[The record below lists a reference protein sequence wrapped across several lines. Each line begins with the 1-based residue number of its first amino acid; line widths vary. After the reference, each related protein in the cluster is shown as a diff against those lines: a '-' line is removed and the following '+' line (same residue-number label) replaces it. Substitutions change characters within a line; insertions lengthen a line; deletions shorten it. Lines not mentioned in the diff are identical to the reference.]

1 VPAFPFEY
9 KFLDATYEKIYQNET
24 RLSKIF
30 GYFAIL
36 AVIISCLGLFGL
48 ASFMA
53 EQRTK
58 EIGIRKVLGSSIA
71 QIIVLQQREFLWLVA
86 IANIIAW
93 PLAWYFMKTY
103 LDTFAF
109 KITLSASIFIIAGF
123 LSLLITFLTVFF
135 LAYNAAIRDPVNA
148 IKYE

>member
-1 VPAFPFEY
+1 
-9 KFLDATYEKIYQNET
+9 
-24 RLSKIF
+24 
-30 GYFAIL
+30 
-36 AVIISCLGLFGL
+36 
-48 ASFMA
+48 MA